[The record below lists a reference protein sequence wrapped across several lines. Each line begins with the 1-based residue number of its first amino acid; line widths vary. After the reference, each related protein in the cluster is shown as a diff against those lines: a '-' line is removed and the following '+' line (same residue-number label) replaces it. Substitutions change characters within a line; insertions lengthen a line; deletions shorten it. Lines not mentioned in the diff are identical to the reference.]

1 VPETGQVEVE
11 ALVPNKDAGFV
22 VEGQHAQVK
31 LDAYPFTRY
40 GTVPGRVRRL
50 SRDAV
55 ADERQGLVFRA
66 AVELDRPFL
75 ESNGGRL
82 PIGPGLAATVEI
94 RTGTRRVIEYVLS
107 PLLRYRAEALR
118 ER

>member
-1 VPETGQVEVE
+1 
-11 ALVPNKDAGFV
+11 
-22 VEGQHAQVK
+22 VK

-40 GTVPGRVRRL
+40 GTVAGKVHRL

-75 ESNGGRL
+75 EWNGGRL